1 MWTSTTIFDSLIF
14 QAVLASIASIFILSW
29 IVKAPRR
36 KRTFP
41 LPPGPRGLPLLGY
54 LPFLGTDPHVTFANL
69 SKVYGPI
76 FKVQLGNKLH
86 IVLSSPELVKEVVR
100 DKDIIFANRGSGV
113 ASNIAT
119 YEAND
124 IAFRDY
130 GPEWRKLRK
139 IFAHKLL
146 GNSTLEASFGF
157 RREAVKVGVKEIYRK
172 IGTPVDIGKVG
183 FMTAINGMMGTIW
196 GGSADGA
203 ECKTDLKELLDELM
217 VLMAAPNVSDYF
229 PTLAW
234 LDLQG
239 IEARSKRV
247 FNEIDVMFDDAIA
260 QIQKTVAEN
269 PNQGSLNFLEY
280 LMGLKD
286 ENDSATSISLTQI
299 KAMLMDVAVGG
310 TDTTSTLF
318 EWTLSELLLHP
329 QVLKV
334 VQDELTEVVGL
345 DKHVTELHLPKLSY
359 LGAVVK
365 EAHRLHTAIPLL
377 LPRCPSQETQVGN
390 YTVPK
395 GVRIF
400 INAWAIHRDPAIWEN
415 PLEFK
420 PERFLKSETKW
431 DFSGQDL
438 RYIPFGCGRRMCPGL
453 PMAERSLMYTLA
465 TCLHC
470 FNWEVPEG
478 VKIELG
484 ESFGIVMKKKKPLVA
499 IPSLRL
505 ANTSF
510 MIT

>member
-1 MWTSTTIFDSLIF
+1 MWASTTIFDSLIF
-14 QAVLASIASIFILSW
+14 QAFLASIASIFTLSL
-29 IVKAPRR
+29 IVKALR

-139 IFAHKLL
+139 IFVHKLL

-157 RREAVKVGVKEIYRK
+157 RRESVKVGVKEVYTK
-172 IGTPVDIGKVG
+172 IGTPVNIGKVG
-183 FMTAINGMMGTIW
+183 FMTVINGMLGTIW
-196 GGSADGA
+196 GGSADEA
-203 ECKTDLKELLDELM
+203 KCKTDLKELLDELM
-217 VLMAAPNVSDYF
+217 VVAGAPNVSEFF
-229 PTLAW
+229 PALAR

-239 IEARSKRV
+239 IETRCKRV
-247 FNEIDVMFDDAIA
+247 FTEIDGMFDNAIA
-260 QIQKTVAEN
+260 QSQKRMAEN
-269 PNQGSLNFLEY
+269 KDQGSLNFLEY

-286 ENDSATSISLTQI
+286 ENDPATSISLTQI
-299 KAMLMDVAVGG
+299 KAVLMDVAVGG
-310 TDTTSTLF
+310 TDTTATLF

-329 QVLKV
+329 QVLKA

-345 DKHVTELHLPKLSY
+345 DDHVTEFHLPKLCY
-359 LGAVVK
+359 LGAVIK
-365 EAHRLHTAIPLL
+365 EAHRLHPAFPLL
-377 LPRCPSQETQVGN
+377 FPRCPSQETQVGN

-395 GVRIF
+395 GVKIF
-400 INAWAIHRDPAIWEN
+400 INAWAIHRDPTIWEN

-431 DFSGQDL
+431 DFSGKDL
-438 RYIPFGCGRRMCPGL
+438 RYIPFGCGRRICPGL

-465 TCLHC
+465 TFLHC

-478 VKIELG
+478 VTIELG
-484 ESFGIVMKKKKPLVA
+484 ESFGLVMKKKKPLVA

-505 ANTSF
+505 ANASF
-510 MIT
+510 MVT

>member
-1 MWTSTTIFDSLIF
+1 MWTSIF
-14 QAVLASIASIFILSW
+14 QAALASAASICILSL
-29 IVKAPRR
+29 IGKALR

-41 LPPGPRGLPLLGY
+41 LPPGPLGLPLLGY
-54 LPFLGTDPHVTFANL
+54 LPFLGRDPHVTFANL

-76 FKVQLGNKLH
+76 FKVQLGSKLH

-100 DKDIIFANRGSGV
+100 DKDIIFANRGGGV

-157 RREAVKVGVKEIYRK
+157 RRDAIKMGVKEVYKK
-172 IGTPVDIGKVG
+172 IGTPVDIGKVS
-183 FMTAINGMMGTIW
+183 FMSTINGILGTIW

-203 ECKTDLKELLDELM
+203 NCKTDLKDLLDELT
-217 VLMAAPNVSDYF
+217 LLLGAPNISDFF
-229 PTLAW
+229 PALGW

-239 IEARSKRV
+239 IEARSRRV
-247 FNEIDVMFDDAIA
+247 FTEMDVMFDNAIA
-260 QIQKTVAEN
+260 QIQKRKDEN
-269 PNQGSLNFLEY
+269 HNQGSVNFLGY
-280 LMGLKD
+280 LVGLND
-286 ENDSATSISLTQI
+286 ENDPATSISLTQI
-299 KAMLMDVAVGG
+299 KAVLLDASVGG

-329 QVLKV
+329 QVMKA

-345 DKHVTELHLPKLSY
+345 DNHVTELHLPKLHY
-359 LGAVVK
+359 LEAVVK
-365 EAHRLHTAIPLL
+365 ETHRLHPVFPLL
-377 LPRCPSQETQVGN
+377 LPRCPTQEALVGN

-395 GVRIF
+395 GVKIF
-400 INAWAIHRDPAIWEN
+400 INAWGIHRDPVLWEN

-420 PERFLKSETKW
+420 PERFLEFGTKL
-431 DFSGQDL
+431 DFSGHDL
-438 RYIPFGCGRRMCPGL
+438 KYIPFGCGRRICPGL
-453 PMAERSLMYTLA
+453 PLAERSLMYTLA
-465 TCLHC
+465 TFLHC

-478 VKIELG
+478 VKIDMAEAFRL
-484 ESFGIVMKKKKPLVA
+484 ILKKKKPLVA
-499 IPSLRL
+499 IPRPRL
-505 ANTSF
+505 ANASL
-510 MIT
+510 MLL

>member
-1 MWTSTTIFDSLIF
+1 MWASTTIFDSLIF
-14 QAVLASIASIFILSW
+14 QASLASIASIFILSL
-29 IVKAPRR
+29 IGKALR

-54 LPFLGTDPHVTFANL
+54 LPFLGRDPHVTFANL

-86 IVLSSPELVKEVVR
+86 IVLSTPELVKEVVR

-113 ASNIAT
+113 ATNIAT

-139 IFAHKLL
+139 ITAHKLL
-146 GNSTLEASFGF
+146 GNSTLEASFRF
-157 RREAVKVGVKEIYRK
+157 RREAVKVGVKEVYTK
-172 IGTPVDIGKVG
+172 IGTPVNIGKVG
-183 FMTAINGMMGTIW
+183 FLTVINGMLGTIW
-196 GGSADGA
+196 GGSADEA
-203 ECKTDLKELLDELM
+203 NCKTDLKELLDELVM
-217 VLMAAPNVSDYF
+217 LLRAPNISDFF
-229 PTLAW
+229 PALGW

-239 IEARSKRV
+239 IEARSRRV
-247 FNEIDVMFDDAIA
+247 VTEMDVMFDNAIA
-260 QIQKTVAEN
+260 QIHKRKDEN
-269 PNQGSLNFLEY
+269 QNQGSANFLGY

-299 KAMLMDVAVGG
+299 KALLMDVAVGG

-318 EWTLSELLLHP
+318 EWTLSELLLHSR
-329 QVLKV
+329 VLKV

-345 DKHVTELHLPKLSY
+345 DDHVTEFHLPKLCY
-359 LGAVVK
+359 LGAVIK
-365 EAHRLHTAIPLL
+365 EAHHLHPAFPFLF
-377 LPRCPSQETQVGN
+377 PRCPSQETQVGN
-390 YTVPK
+390 YTVPE

-400 INAWAIHRDPAIWEN
+400 INAWAIHRDPTIWEN

-438 RYIPFGCGRRMCPGL
+438 RYIPFGCGRRICPGL
-453 PMAERSLMYTLA
+453 PLAERSLMYTLA
-465 TCLHC
+465 TFLHC
-470 FNWEVPEG
+470 FNWEVPYG

-484 ESFGIVMKKKKPLVA
+484 ESFGLLMKKKKPLVA
-499 IPSLRL
+499 IPRLRL
-505 ANTSF
+505 ANASY
-510 MIT
+510 MLM